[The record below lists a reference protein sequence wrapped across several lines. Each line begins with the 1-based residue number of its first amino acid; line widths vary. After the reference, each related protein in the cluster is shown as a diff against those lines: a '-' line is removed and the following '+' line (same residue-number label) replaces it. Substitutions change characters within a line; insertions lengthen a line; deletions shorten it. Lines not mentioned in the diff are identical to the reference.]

1 MDTTRQP
8 AHYYSQMDWP
18 KAVTLFSGVGSSSLA
33 LRNLGYRVIAH
44 DLMPEAVETLRS
56 NGFLAYQTDVRDI
69 DYGDPLYAGVEI
81 LVGGPPCQPF
91 SQAHDGDGEYD
102 ERDMI
107 PEYIRAVREMKP
119 AVFVMEE
126 VKTLTWKKHRP
137 YLDKVVA
144 DLQDLGYTVEH
155 RVLDSS
161 KFGVG
166 QARKRLFVVGV
177 RNDIAEAR
185 STSRNIGRNGR
196 EVWTVPF
203 DAVLW
208 PEEDYEVITMA
219 KALDWD
225 VDDVIA
231 ANRKCPE
238 KAWATNIADLDWV
251 FDRPAPTVVGSF
263 RPDVAAKPGW
273 RKPGDGPR
281 QNTRGSV
288 STTLEERLI
297 LQGLPKDWVVCGS
310 EAKRDLQVGN
320 SCPTPLLEAIIDAN
334 IP

>member
-1 MDTTRQP
+1 MDIMHTAFYADETR
-8 AHYYSQMDWP
+8 A
-18 KAVTLFSGVGSSSLA
+18 KAVTLFSGIGSSSLA

-44 DLMPEAVETLRS
+44 DFMPEAVQTLRA

-69 DYGDPLYAGVEI
+69 DYSNPLYAGVEI

-91 SQAHDGDGEYD
+91 SQAHNGDGEYD

-107 PEYIRAVREMKP
+107 PEFIRAVREMKP

-144 DLQDLGYTVEH
+144 DLIDLGYHVEH

-166 QARKRLFVVGV
+166 QARKRLFIVGT
-177 RNDIAEAR
+177 R
-185 STSRNIGRNGR
+185 SDVATSHVYAGRH
-196 EVWTVPF
+196 EVY
-203 DAVLW
+203 W
-208 PEEDYEVITMA
+208 PEEEERVITMA
-219 KALDWD
+219 EALGWSRTDAW
-225 VDDVIA
+225 A
-231 ANRKCPE
+231 RNGLCPE
-238 KAWATNIADLDWV
+238 PAVVEEWDELKWV
-251 FDRPAPTVVGSF
+251 FERPAPTVVGSF

-288 STTLEERLI
+288 STTLEERLV

-320 SCPTPLLEAIIDAN
+320 SCPTPLLEAIIDIN